1 MNMKLK
7 KILVG
12 ILILMII
19 LSIGASSLFTSFTP
33 QSTQAPSGFYGPSGE
48 PYTNG
53 PTAAPGISR

>member
-1 MNMKLK
+1 MKLK
-7 KILVG
+7 KVLVG

-33 QSTQAPSGFYGPSGE
+33 QTTQAPSGFDGPSGE

-53 PTAAPGISR
+53 PSSTPGSLE